1 MKIAFTG
8 SSGTGKTRL
17 ANELKK
23 LEQFQSKFTQF
34 ITVDARKILTEQ
46 GNKSVDEM
54 IPQELESFQL
64 KYFAH
69 KTKAE
74 KGKDNYLTDRSFI
87 DLAAYWIVQ
96 VAPYVSLSKTN
107 DYIQKCCYEAQKYN
121 IHFYFPYGIIEFES
135 DGYRSES
142 AKFHKDVDDQIRKLL
157 NKNKLKTVNINDVDI
172 NERKRKVIDN
182 ILKLKFHAFFPRLAR
197 SWV

>member
-64 KYFAH
+64 KYFAQ
-69 KTKAE
+69 KTK
-74 KGKDNYLTDRSFI
+74 T
-87 DLAAYWIVQ
+87 Q
-96 VAPYVSLSKTN
+96 
-107 DYIQKCCYEAQKYN
+107 
-121 IHFYFPYGIIEFES
+121 
-135 DGYRSES
+135 
-142 AKFHKDVDDQIRKLL
+142 
-157 NKNKLKTVNINDVDI
+157 
-172 NERKRKVIDN
+172 KRKD
-182 ILKLKFHAFFPRLAR
+182 K
-197 SWV
+197 